1 MDKFKIRTI
10 KIYRDQSIADPPEG
24 EIMASKVMTNNV
36 AASNVMAETV
46 NDAEIVAQFKQRG
59 CWGLYTSVDLKGC
72 DPASIRNA
80 EKIHQFI
87 VELCDL
93 IDMKRFGE
101 PQIVHFGPCE
111 RVAGFSMTQLIE
123 TSLVSGHFANETN
136 AAYLDIF
143 SCKEYEPAK
152 AAEFCK
158 NFFGAESV
166 TYQVLFRD

>member
-1 MDKFKIRTI
+1 
-10 KIYRDQSIADPPEG
+10 
-24 EIMASKVMTNNV
+24 MASKVMTNNAV
-36 AASNVMAETV
+36 ASNVMAEAV
-46 NDAEIVAQFKQRG
+46 SDAEIVAQFRQRD

-72 DPASIRNA
+72 DPVSIRDA
-80 EKIHQFI
+80 EKIHRFI
-87 VELCDL
+87 IELCDL

-101 PQIVHFGPCE
+101 PQIIHFGPNE

-123 TSLVSGHFANETN
+123 TSLISGHFANETN

-143 SCKEYEPAK
+143 SFKEYEPSK

-158 NFFGAESV
+158 NFFGAESA

>member
-1 MDKFKIRTI
+1 
-10 KIYRDQSIADPPEG
+10 
-24 EIMASKVMTNNV
+24 MTNSAV
-36 AASNVMAETV
+36 ANSVMAEAV
-46 NDAEIVAQFKQRG
+46 SDAEIVAQFRQRG

-72 DPASIRNA
+72 DPASIRDA
-80 EKIHQFI
+80 EKIHRFI
-87 VELCDL
+87 IELCDL

-101 PQIVHFGPCE
+101 PQIIHFGPNE

-143 SCKEYEPAK
+143 SCKEYEPSK

-158 NFFGAESV
+158 TFFGAETA
-166 TYQVLFRD
+166 TYQGLLRD

>member
-1 MDKFKIRTI
+1 
-10 KIYRDQSIADPPEG
+10 
-24 EIMASKVMTNNV
+24 MASKVMTNN
-36 AASNVMAETV
+36 AAAGGAVTQALS
-46 NDAEIVAQFKQRG
+46 DAEIVAQFKQRG

-72 DPASIRNA
+72 DPASIRDP

-87 VELCDL
+87 IELCDL

-101 PQIVHFGPCE
+101 PQIIHFGPNE

-143 SCKEYEPAK
+143 DCKEYEPSK

-158 NFFGAESV
+158 DFFGAQSV